1 MKKYRLLLIFSS
13 FLVCKFSLAQKSN
26 QLELGVEFGPTLS
39 SLRGN
44 TILERYHTSKL
55 SYAAGLFLLYH
66 FKQGISL
73 VTGPAYENKGSK
85 IKESQYYD
93 DLGNPIGIGEGRT
106 EYHYLTF
113 PILVRKWFGNKDLF
127 FVNTGPYLGYLI
139 KQTSK
144 IKINNGPTSTIDNTE
159 NDKQIDFGIA
169 IGAGLKF
176 PLNNRCNFLL
186 EIRNN
191 LGLINT
197 SDIPV
202 ADNGSIKTNT
212 LNLLV
217 GFSFF
222 PGHRSGK

>member
-1 MKKYRLLLIFSS
+1 MKKYRLLLIFSF
-13 FLVCKFSLAQKSN
+13 FLVCNFSLAQKPN
-26 QLELGVEFGPTLS
+26 RLELGVEFGPTLS

-44 TILERYHTSKL
+44 TILERFHTSKL
-55 SYAAGLFLLYH
+55 SYASGLFIQYH
-66 FKQGISL
+66 FKKGISL
-73 VTGPAYENKGSK
+73 VTGLAYENKGSK

-93 DLGNPIGIGEGRT
+93 NLGNPIGTGEGRT

-113 PILVRKWFGNKDLF
+113 PLLIRKWLGKKHMF
-127 FVNTGPYLGYLI
+127 FINTGPYLGYLI
-139 KQTSK
+139 KHTSQ
-144 IKINNGPTSTIDNTE
+144 IKINNTPTPTIDNTE
-159 NDKQIDFGIA
+159 NDKRMDFGVA

-186 EIRNN
+186 EIRDN

-197 SDIPV
+197 SDVPV
-202 ADNGSIKTNT
+202 VDNGSIKTNN

-217 GFSFF
+217 GFAFF